1 MPTIENTARLLGRS
15 ADVAEGGSLMIAID
29 GREIA
34 VFRRDG
40 RLFAIDDQCPHKK
53 ASLAAGQCGETIV
66 VCPWHGWQFDLRTG
80 ESFDHPGFRVAA
92 HEIKERGGELWIRL
106 VEAAGSDVS
115 DQESVIGDRVGDE
128 VPGADDWAK
137 SVRCLVRYGAMSW
150 AGYFRHRG
158 ERPISLRHGERVLV
172 QTTRGAEVGEVLSSL
187 SAELPR
193 NEAGKIIRP
202 AGELLRPLNPME
214 SFEHARRQRDARLRE
229 QVESVVSEAAR
240 RIRDRGV
247 AIEVVDGEMLFGD
260 ETLVLYF
267 LGPPTADL
275 GRLATELGQGREY
288 KVVFNSVIEQPA
300 VASSGGCGSGGCG
313 CST

>member
-1 MPTIENTARLLGRS
+1 MLAFENTSQLLGRS
-15 ADVAEGGSLMIAID
+15 ADVAEGGSLIAVE

-40 RLFAIDDQCPHKK
+40 RLFAIDDHCPHKK
-53 ASLAAGQCGETIV
+53 ASLATGQCCETSV
-66 VCPWHGWQFDLRTG
+66 ACPWHGWQFDLRTG
-80 ESFDHPGFRVAA
+80 ESLDHPGFRVAA
-92 HEIKERGGELWIRL
+92 HEVEERGDELWIRL
-106 VEAAGSDVS
+106 AETAESEVSGQESEAS
-115 DQESVIGDRVGDE
+115 DQAGDE
-128 VPGADDWAK
+128 VPGADDWAE

-187 SAELPR
+187 SAEPPR
-193 NEAGKIIRP
+193 NDEGKIIRP
-202 AGELLRPLNPME
+202 AGELLRSLNPME

-229 QVESVVSEAAR
+229 LVESVVSEAAR
-240 RIRDRGV
+240 RIADRGV
-247 AIEVVDGEMLFGD
+247 AIDLVDGEMLFGD

-300 VASSGGCGSGGCG
+300 AASSGGCGSGGCG